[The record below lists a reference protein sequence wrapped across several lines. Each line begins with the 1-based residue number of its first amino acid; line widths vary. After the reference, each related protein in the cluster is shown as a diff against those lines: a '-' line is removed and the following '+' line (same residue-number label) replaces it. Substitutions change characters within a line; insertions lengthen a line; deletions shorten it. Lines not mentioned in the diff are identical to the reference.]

1 MEAVRGRM
9 GEMNIVMEDIK
20 SEKYALRNPVTAC
33 QEEYVKSLYLK
44 MLCTVVQ
51 YENTPT
57 EMQMLYLKRILKGIQ
72 TGETTEDCMR
82 KALEIES
89 SDMREFINAM
99 QYNKTKC
106 FFALEGLLLAGMGN
120 HSRGNYEYLAELIG
134 LLDIS
139 QSKLEC
145 LCQVAKSVLQQ
156 QTAAFDNAKTLMGR
170 KMKKLDFLPYMR
182 EYYVGAVVDLDTRKH
197 YYAPDLEA
205 SREMELPSEY
215 RNCDVSFENL
225 AIDMTK
231 GRWLFD
237 HCGEVRFQNCQIEG
251 GKYVIMMSRV
261 KRVVIVNCVF
271 RHFTDRVLEME
282 QGEELEIV
290 GSEFLSC
297 GCTMEEISSYDV
309 GGGVLY
315 INNSLLNHVDLR
327 SVLLKDNVFRKCY
340 VASKNIGY
348 VERMGIIA
356 SYYDGYTTTKKV
368 AKLSLIRNEFSECGC
383 HNLVSASCNTGI
395 TMLYNLQGEEEII
408 EGNIGMEDIRKLTEE
423 EVGQ

>member
-231 GRWLFD
+231 GQWLFKG
-237 HCGEVRFQNCQIEG
+237 CREVRFRNCQIQG
-251 GKYVIMMSRV
+251 GCYAIKMSRV
-261 KRVVIVNCVF
+261 ERVVMENCVF
-271 RHFTDRVLEME
+271 RNFTDRVLEME
-282 QGEELEIV
+282 LEKDLEIV

-297 GCTMEEISSYDV
+297 GCTMEEISSHDV

-315 INNSLLNHVDLR
+315 INNSFLNHLDLR

-340 VASKNIGY
+340 VASKKIEY

-356 SYYDGYTTTKKV
+356 GYYDGYMTMHKA
-368 AKLSLIRNEFSECGC
+368 AKLSLIRNEFSECAC
-383 HNLVSASCNTGI
+383 YKLRSKARYPGI
-395 TMLYNLQGEEEII
+395 TMLSGLQGEEEII

>member
-1 MEAVRGRM
+1 M
-9 GEMNIVMEDIK
+9 
-20 SEKYALRNPVTAC
+20 
-33 QEEYVKSLYLK
+33 
-44 MLCTVVQ
+44 
-51 YENTPT
+51 
-57 EMQMLYLKRILKGIQ
+57 
-72 TGETTEDCMR
+72 
-82 KALEIES
+82 
-89 SDMREFINAM
+89 
-99 QYNKTKC
+99 
-106 FFALEGLLLAGMGN
+106 
-120 HSRGNYEYLAELIG
+120 
-134 LLDIS
+134 
-139 QSKLEC
+139 
-145 LCQVAKSVLQQ
+145 QQ

-251 GKYVIMMSRV
+251 GTYVIMMSRV

-297 GCTMEEISSYDV
+297 GCTLGWQTSYDV
-309 GGGVLY
+309 GGGVLFLD
-315 INNSLLNHVDLR
+315 NFLRNGSNVSLR
-327 SVLLKDNVFRKCY
+327 SVLLKDNLFRKCY
-340 VASKNIGY
+340 IASRKIEY
-348 VERMGIIA
+348 VKKTGIIA
-356 SYYDGYTTTKKV
+356 SYYDGSATDTKI
-368 AKLSLIRNEFSECGC
+368 ASLTLLRNEFLECGWC
-383 HNLVSASCNTGI
+383 NLRMAAHCTEYGMI
-395 TMLYNLQGEEEII
+395 CGLHAKEEII
-408 EGNIGMEDIRKLTEE
+408 EGNIGGKRKDIKEFMVEE
-423 EVGQ
+423 LGT